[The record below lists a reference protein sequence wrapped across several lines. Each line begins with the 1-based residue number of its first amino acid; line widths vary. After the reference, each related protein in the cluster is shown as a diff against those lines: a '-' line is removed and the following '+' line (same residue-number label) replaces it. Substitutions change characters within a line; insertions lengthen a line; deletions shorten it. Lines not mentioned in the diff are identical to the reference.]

1 MAKMAIADQVLQ
13 RQDKDGMLRRALE
26 RIIQLYTD
34 KSHFVYELLQ
44 NAEDAGA
51 SRIKFE
57 QYEDRLVV
65 LHDGHPFSM
74 DNLQRLCDI
83 GKSDKTDDLNQ
94 IGEFGVGFKSVFGIC
109 ETVRLYSHPS
119 KADQDAGYHQF
130 AVEIK
135 DFTHPVDIDDQEV
148 DFGYTTKFVFP
159 YSVGFTFSG
168 FTTVE
173 KLNEVLSKRLQNLGI
188 TTLLFMKNL
197 QSIDYKI
204 DLPKLKTNGSYVL
217 DKVTVNDHCSLVSA
231 IGETGAKK
239 ENEEISYLVF
249 SRTVTGIQAGRTI
262 DIAFA
267 VTVGEK
273 GEYTFISAKTPYI
286 SVYFPTETES
296 KLKFIVQGPYR
307 TTPNRSSVPAD
318 DKDNIDL
325 AEQTASLLRD
335 SVIELRDSGKL
346 NFSFLN
352 ILPVDSEVFYSAP
365 LFECMFS
372 ETEDMMMEEALL
384 LCKDG
389 TYATADS
396 VKIARGSDFA
406 EVLSEE
412 LLTELLDDGTEYHWL
427 PTFLTETNKTYK
439 TLYDFLTDVLD
450 IEVIRPENLRNAFN
464 NNRAFLPRRD
474 EEWLVKFYNMYDSV
488 GGAFEKKRG
497 GSNMLTAEIIKTSKG
512 TFIAP
517 YRKSDGTEQNAF
529 YYRGYENASY
539 LPNIFLPSTNTDGMD
554 DIAFVDDVMLQK
566 CRHFFTEILNLQ
578 KPNEY
583 EFFIRDFKRRYEGG
597 MAISDD
603 QHITDLKRL
612 LHYRGNSDYRDEVNT
627 LLKKYL
633 KVRCIKDGKKV
644 YANPSKEKVFFSVN
658 SKGMSIEQ
666 YYSHIISYPYVDVDF
681 YKIEDVDIEMLKS
694 LGILEQVATGFDKTN
709 GEYYTGNPGRQPE
722 WTTYQSFRWKLSL
735 DKLDAV
741 LEYISSHPKAPDSM
755 AKSSFIFRFLQNHE
769 NMLSGTVYVGG
780 SAPNIPNTYSDI
792 VMKLRHD
799 GPKHQYY
806 GMKWNG
812 KWLFTESGE
821 LVSQKEITKRDL
833 HPQLYGD
840 VRPESNLYEILG
852 FAKSEEDQLE
862 EAAKDYDQ
870 LDDETKEQFFE
881 IELRRRYGISITDL
895 EENYGSGVVTGDTA
909 PVYTLQDTFEFPS
922 AKVKNWDSLRKHVA
936 EVLVFA
942 SPVKY
947 EYKVRKIRVSK
958 PDSEIDAYLRSMYRV
973 EGSYKYACQ
982 MCHEPVAIF
991 EKCQLSTGMEKELD
1005 AMYLCMCPNCASE
1018 YRRMRSDE
1026 YDLQEFLDEITY
1038 LEDQDINSHDPV
1050 KIDFGNESIWFT
1062 QTHIAEIRELMAL
1075 KDAADEYVEPST
1087 SSKQKKS
1094 EPVKELK
1101 DDCEE
1106 DEEEVVA
1113 SESEE
1118 DAEAEVVV
1126 EGTDV
1131 YKEYIGK
1138 RVLHKSVGYGVVRT
1152 CDGKYLGIEFEE
1164 GPKAG
1169 KVTNYSLETCLSKGL
1184 IQIV

>member
-1 MAKMAIADQVLQ
+1 MAKTAIADQVLQ

-57 QYEDRLVV
+57 QYADRLVV

-74 DNLQRLCDI
+74 DNLQGLCDI

-119 KADQDAGYHQF
+119 KADQNAGYHQF

-135 DFTHPVDIDDQEV
+135 DFTHPIDIDDQEV
-148 DFGYTTKFVFP
+148 DSGYTTKFVFP

-204 DLPKLKTNGSYVL
+204 DLPKLKTNGSYL
-217 DKVTVNDHCSLVSA
+217 LEKITVNDHCSLVSA
-231 IGETGAKK
+231 IGETGTKK

-267 VTVGEK
+267 VTVDDK
-273 GEYTFISAKTPYI
+273 GEYTFTPAKTPYI

-325 AEQTASLLRD
+325 AEQTAALLRD

-372 ETEDMMMEEALL
+372 ETEDMMTEEALL

-389 TYATADS
+389 SYATADS

-406 EVLSEE
+406 EVLSDE

-439 TLYDFLTDVLD
+439 TLYEFLTDVLD

-474 EEWLVKFYNMYDSV
+474 DEWLVKFYNMYDSV

-529 YYRGYENASY
+529 YFRGYENASY
-539 LPNIFLPSTNTDGMD
+539 LPNIFLPSSNTTGMD
-554 DIAFVDDVMLQK
+554 DIAFVDETMLQK

-597 MAISDD
+597 LVISED

-612 LHYRGNSDYRDEVNT
+612 LHYRGNSDYRDEVNA
-627 LLKKYL
+627 LLKKYMRI
-633 KVRCIKDGKKV
+633 RCIKDGKKV
-644 YANPSKEKVFFSVN
+644 YVNPSREKVFFSVN
-658 SKGMSIEQ
+658 SEGMSIEQ
-666 YYSHIISYPYVDVDF
+666 YYAHIISYPYVDVDF

-694 LGILEQVATGFDKTN
+694 LGISEQIATGLDKTN

-735 DKLDAV
+735 DELDAV
-741 LEYISSHPKAPDSM
+741 LEYISSHPKAADSM

-769 NMLSGTVYVGG
+769 NMLTGTVYVGG
-780 SAPNIPNTYSDI
+780 SVPNIPNTFSEI
-792 VMKLRHD
+792 VTKLRQD
-799 GPKHQYY
+799 GPKYQYY

-812 KWLFTESGE
+812 KWLFTECGE

-840 VRPESNLYEILG
+840 VRSESNLYEILG

-895 EENYGSGVVTGDTA
+895 EENYGSGCVTSVTSPA
-909 PVYTLQDTFEFPS
+909 YTQQETFEFPS
-922 AKVKNWDSLRKHVA
+922 AKVKNWDSLRKHAA

-982 MCHEPVAIF
+982 MCHEPVTTF
-991 EKCQLSTGMEKELD
+991 EKCQISTGMEKELD

-1026 YDLQEFLDEITY
+1026 YDLREFLEEITY
-1038 LEDQDINSHDPV
+1038 LEEQDINSHDPV
-1050 KIDFGNESIWFT
+1050 KIDFGRESIWFT

-1075 KDAADEYVEPST
+1075 KDAVDEYVELP
-1087 SSKQKKS
+1087 SKQKTPRPTKETEFEDVTK
-1094 EPVKELK
+1094 EPEK
-1101 DDCEE
+1101 DPDA
-1106 DEEEVVA
+1106 EEVYA
-1113 SESEE
+1113 
-1118 DAEAEVVV
+1118 
-1126 EGTDV
+1126 GTDV

-1138 RVLHKSVGYGVVRT
+1138 RILHKTKGYGIVKS

-1164 GPKAG
+1164 GPNAG
-1169 KVTNYSLETCLSKGL
+1169 KESILSLEVCFSKGL

>member
-1 MAKMAIADQVLQ
+1 MAKTAIADQVLQ
-13 RQDKDGMLRRALE
+13 RQDKDGMLRCALE

-51 SRIKFE
+51 SKIRFE
-57 QYEDRLVV
+57 QYENALVV

-74 DNLQRLCDI
+74 ENLQGLCDI

-119 KADQDAGYHQF
+119 RNDLDNGYLQF

-135 DFTHPVDIDDQEV
+135 DFTHPVDIEDQEMEA
-148 DFGYTTKFVFP
+148 GYTTKFIFP

-168 FTTVE
+168 FDTIE

-188 TTLLFMKNL
+188 TTLLFMKHL
-197 QSIDYKI
+197 KSIDYKI
-204 DLPKLKTNGSYVL
+204 ELE
-217 DKVTVNDHCSLVSA
+217 KVTASGTYLLEKTPINDHCSLVSA
-231 IGETGAKK
+231 TGETANKK

-249 SRTVTGIQAGRTI
+249 SRSVTGIQAGRTI

-267 VTVGEK
+267 VKEAENGDYNFEQSK
-273 GEYTFISAKTPYI
+273 YPYI

-325 AEQTASLLRD
+325 AKQTAALLRD

-365 LFECMFS
+365 LFECMFT
-372 ETEDMMMEEALL
+372 ETKDMMEKEKVL

-389 TYATADS
+389 SYASADF

-406 EVLSEE
+406 EILSEE
-412 LLTELLDDGTEYHWL
+412 LLTELLDDGIRYHWL
-427 PTFLTETNKTYK
+427 PTFLTETNKEYK
-439 TLYDFLTDVLD
+439 VLYDFLTDVLD
-450 IEVIRPENLRNAFN
+450 IDVIRPEGLRNAIN
-464 NNRAFLPRRD
+464 NNREFLPRRD
-474 EEWLVKFYNMYDSV
+474 DEWLVKFYNMYDSV

-497 GSNMLTAEIIKTSKG
+497 GSNMLTAEIVKTSKG
-512 TFIAP
+512 TFVAP
-517 YRKSDGTEQNAF
+517 YRKSDGDNQNAL
-529 YYRGYENASY
+529 YYFGYENASY
-539 LPNIFLPSTNTDGMD
+539 LPNVFLPSSNTEGME
-554 DIAFVDDVMLQK
+554 DIVFVDEKMLQQ
-566 CRHFFTEILNLQ
+566 CRHFFVEILNLQ

-583 EFFIRDFKRRYEGG
+583 VFFIRDFKKRYENGDPG
-597 MAISDD
+597 SDD

-612 LHYRGNSDYRDEVNT
+612 LYYRGNNDYREEVSN
-627 LLKKYL
+627 LIRKYL
-633 KVRCIKDGKKV
+633 KIRCIKAGEKV
-644 YANPSKEKVFFSVN
+644 FVNPSKETVFFSVN
-658 SKGMSIEQ
+658 SDGMSIEQ

-681 YKIEDVDIEMLKS
+681 YKIEDVDIDMLRS
-694 LGILEQVATGFDKTN
+694 LGVHEEVAVGLDKTT
-709 GEYYTGNPGRQPE
+709 GEYYTGKPGRQPE

-735 DKLDAV
+735 DRLDAV
-741 LEYISSHPKAPDSM
+741 LEYISSHPKTADSM
-755 AKSSFIFRFLQNHE
+755 AKSSFIFRFLQKHE

-780 SAPNIPNTYSDI
+780 STPNITNTYSDI
-792 VMKLRHD
+792 VTKLRQD
-799 GPKHQYY
+799 GPQYQYY

-833 HPQLYGD
+833 HPQLYGE

-870 LDDETKEQFFE
+870 LDNETKEYFFE
-881 IELRRRYGISITDL
+881 IELRRRYNISISDL
-895 EENYGSGVVTGDTA
+895 EESYGAGVMDNSATPDYIPQT
-909 PVYTLQDTFEFPS
+909 TFEFPS
-922 AKVKNWDSLRKHVA
+922 AKVKSWDSLRKHAA

-958 PDSEIDAYLRSMYRV
+958 PDSEIDAYLRSMYKV
-973 EGSYKYACQ
+973 DGTYKYACQ
-982 MCHEPVAIF
+982 MCHEPFSTF
-991 EKCQLSTGMEKELD
+991 EKCQISTGMEKELD
-1005 AMYLCMCPNCASE
+1005 AMYLCMCPTCASE
-1018 YRRMRSDE
+1018 YRKMRSNE
-1026 YDLQEFLDEITY
+1026 YDMREFLKELTY
-1038 LEDQDINSHDPV
+1038 LDEQKINSQDPV

-1062 QTHIAEIRELMAL
+1062 QVHIAEIKELMAL
-1075 KDAADEYVEPST
+1075 KTAADKYKEPAAMLTRKAEMKKNPNANKGAVDVKPGLKEGPEVE
-1087 SSKQKKS
+1087 
-1094 EPVKELK
+1094 VI
-1101 DDCEE
+1101 
-1106 DEEEVVA
+1106 VA
-1113 SESEE
+1113 
-1118 DAEAEVVV
+1118 
-1126 EGTDV
+1126 GTDV
-1131 YKEYIGK
+1131 YKDYIGK
-1138 RVLHKSVGYGVVRT
+1138 RVLHKAVGYGIVRR
-1152 CDGKYLGIEFEE
+1152 CDGKYLSIEFED
-1164 GPKAG
+1164 GPKVG
-1169 KVTNYSLETCLSKGL
+1169 KVIDYSVETCISKGL
-1184 IQIV
+1184 IRIV

>member
-1 MAKMAIADQVLQ
+1 MAKMSIANQVLQ

-57 QYEDRLVV
+57 QYADRLVV
-65 LHDGHPFSM
+65 LHNGHPFSM
-74 DNLQRLCDI
+74 DNLQGLCDI

-109 ETVRLYSHPS
+109 ENVRLYSHPS

-135 DFTHPVDIDDQEV
+135 DFTHPIDIDDQEV

-204 DLPKLKTNGSYVL
+204 DLPKLKTSGSYLL

-231 IGETGAKK
+231 IGETGTKR

-267 VTVGEK
+267 VTVDEK
-273 GEYTFISAKTPYI
+273 GEYTFTPSKSPYI

-318 DKDNIDL
+318 DKDNINL
-325 AEQTASLLRD
+325 AEQTAALLRD

-352 ILPVDSEVFYSAP
+352 ILPIDSGVFYSAP
-365 LFECMFS
+365 LFGCMFS
-372 ETEDMMMEEALL
+372 ETEDMMTEEALL

-389 TYATADS
+389 TYASADS
-396 VKIARGSDFA
+396 VKIARGSELA

-412 LLTELLDDGTEYHWL
+412 LLTELLDDGTKYHWL

-439 TLYDFLTDVLD
+439 TLYEFLTDVLD

-474 EEWLVKFYNMYDSV
+474 DDWLVKFYNMYDSV

-517 YRKSDGTEQNAF
+517 YRKSDGTEQNTF

-539 LPNIFLPSTNTDGMD
+539 LPNIFLPSANTDGMD
-554 DIAFVDDVMLQK
+554 DIAFVDETMLQK

-597 MAISDD
+597 LAISDN

-612 LHYRGNSDYRDEVNT
+612 LHYRDNSYYRDEVNA

-644 YANPSKEKVFFSVN
+644 YANPNMEKVFFSVN
-658 SKGMSIEQ
+658 SDGMSIEQ

-694 LGILEQVATGFDKTN
+694 LGISEQIATGLDKTN

-780 SAPNIPNTYSDI
+780 SAPNISNTYSDI
-792 VMKLRHD
+792 VTKLRQD

-833 HPQLYGD
+833 NPQLYGD
-840 VRPESNLYEILG
+840 VRPESDLYEILG

-870 LDDETKEQFFE
+870 LDDETKKQFFE
-881 IELRRRYGISITDL
+881 IELKRRFGISITDL
-895 EENYGSGVVTGDTA
+895 EENYGYGATTGVTA
-909 PVYTLQDTFEFPS
+909 PVYSPQDTFEFPS
-922 AKVKNWDSLRKHVA
+922 AKVKNWDSLRKHAA

-947 EYKVRKIRVSK
+947 EYKVRKIRVSR

-982 MCHEPVAIF
+982 MCHEPVATF

-1038 LEDQDINSHDPV
+1038 LEEQDINSHDPV

-1075 KDAADEYVEPST
+1075 KDAADEYVEPA
-1087 SSKQKKS
+1087 SKIKTLEQ
-1094 EPVKELK
+1094 VKE
-1101 DDCEE
+1101 D
-1106 DEEEVVA
+1106 A
-1113 SESEE
+1113 SPETVTKEMEE
-1118 DAEAEVVV
+1118 DAEAEEVHA
-1126 EGTDV
+1126 GTDV

-1138 RVLHKSVGYGVVRT
+1138 HILHKAEGYGIVRT
-1152 CDGKYLGIEFEE
+1152 CDGKHLGIEFDD

-1169 KVTNYSLETCLSKGL
+1169 KVINYSLEACVSKGL

>member
-26 RIIQLYTD
+26 RIIQLYTN

-51 SRIKFE
+51 TKIKFE
-57 QYEDRLVV
+57 QYPDRFVV

-74 DNLQRLCDI
+74 ENLQGLCDI

-109 ETVRLYSHPS
+109 ETVRLYSHPNKS
-119 KADQDAGYHQF
+119 DQEAGYHQF

-148 DFGYTTKFVFP
+148 DLGYTTKFVFP

-168 FTTVE
+168 FTTIE
-173 KLNEVLSKRLQNLGI
+173 KLNDVLSKRLQNLGI
-188 TTLLFMKNL
+188 TTLLFMKHL

-204 DLPKLKTNGSYVL
+204 ELPKLRTSGTYLL
-217 DKVTVNDHCSLVSA
+217 DKTPINDHCALVSA
-231 IGETGAKK
+231 MGETGNRK
-239 ENEEISYLVF
+239 ENEEISYLMF
-249 SRTVTGIQAGRTI
+249 SRPVKGIQAGRTI

-267 VTVGEK
+267 VKVEEF
-273 GEYTFISAKTPYI
+273 GEYMFTASKSPYI

-318 DKDNIDL
+318 DRDNIDL

-335 SVIELRDSGKL
+335 SVIELRDTGKL

-352 ILPVDSEVFYSAP
+352 ILPVDSDVFYSAP
-365 LFECMFS
+365 LFECMFN
-372 ETEDMMMEEALL
+372 ETEEMMTEEALL

-389 TYATADS
+389 SYAAADS
-396 VKIARGSDFA
+396 VKIARGADFA
-406 EVLSEE
+406 EVLTEE
-412 LLTELLDDGTEYHWL
+412 LLTELLNDGTDYHWL

-439 TLYDFLTDVLD
+439 TLYEFLTDVLD

-474 EEWLVKFYNMYDSV
+474 DEWLVKLYNMYDSV
-488 GGAFEKKRG
+488 AAAFSKQRG
-497 GSNMLTAEIIKTSKG
+497 GSNMLTAEFIKTSKG
-512 TFIAP
+512 TFVAP
-517 YRKSDGTEQNAF
+517 YRKSDGNELNSF

-539 LPNIFLPSTNTDGMD
+539 LPNIFLPSSNTDGMD
-554 DIAFVDDVMLQK
+554 DIAFVDEGILQR

-583 EFFIRDFKRRYEGG
+583 EFFIRDFKRRYESG
-597 MAISDD
+597 AVLSDD

-612 LHYRGNSDYRDEVNT
+612 LHYRGNTDYRDEVNN
-627 LLKKYL
+627 LIKKYL

-644 YANPSKEKVFFSVN
+644 YVNPSKEKILFSVN
-658 SKGMSIEQ
+658 SEGMSIEQ
-666 YYSHIISYPYVDVDF
+666 YYSHIVSYPFVDVEF
-681 YKIEDVDIEMLKS
+681 YKIEDVDRDMLKL
-694 LGILEQVATGFDKTN
+694 LGISEEVGTGLDQTN

-722 WTTYQSFRWKLSL
+722 WTTYQNFRWKLSL

-741 LEYISSHPKAPDSM
+741 LEYISSHPKSPDSM

-769 NMLSGTVYVGG
+769 NMLFGTVYVGG
-780 SAPNIPNTYSDI
+780 SSPNIPNTYSDVVI
-792 VMKLRHD
+792 KLRQD

-833 HPQLYGD
+833 YPQLYGD
-840 VRPESNLYEILG
+840 VRPESNLYEFLG

-881 IELRRRYGISITDL
+881 IELRRRFGISITDL
-895 EENYGSGVVTGDTA
+895 EESYGSGAVGGGSTPT
-909 PVYTLQDTFEFPS
+909 YTPQEIFEFPS
-922 AKVKNWDSLRKHVA
+922 ARVKNWDSLRKHAA

-982 MCHEPVAIF
+982 MCHEPVATF

-1005 AMYLCMCPNCASE
+1005 AMYLCMCSNCASE
-1018 YRRMRSDE
+1018 YRRMRSDA
-1026 YDLQEFLDEITY
+1026 YDLQEFIDEITY
-1038 LEDQDINSHDPV
+1038 LSEQDINSHDPV

-1075 KDAADEYVEPST
+1075 KDAADEYVEPA
-1087 SSKQKKS
+1087 SKPIKKAES
-1094 EPVKELK
+1094 VKNT
-1101 DDCEE
+1101 DDSQEVEIENVKAEE
-1106 DEEEVVA
+1106 K
-1113 SESEE
+1113 E
-1118 DAEAEVVV
+1118 DPEAEVVV
-1126 EGTDV
+1126 AGTDV
-1131 YKEYIGK
+1131 YKAYIGK
-1138 RVLHKSVGYGVVRT
+1138 RVWHKSVGYGVVRT

-1169 KVTNYSLETCLSKGL
+1169 KVTNYSLEACLSRGL
-1184 IQIV
+1184 IEIV

>member
-51 SRIKFE
+51 TKIKFE
-57 QYEDRLVV
+57 QYPDRLVV

-74 DNLQRLCDI
+74 ENLQGLCDI

-119 KADQDAGYHQF
+119 KSDQEKGYHQF

-135 DFTHPVDIDDQEV
+135 DFTHPVDIDDQDV
-148 DFGYTTKFVFP
+148 ALGYTTKFVFP

-168 FTTVE
+168 FATIE
-173 KLNEVLSKRLQNLGI
+173 KLNDVLSKRLQNLGI
-188 TTLLFMKNL
+188 TTLLFMKHL

-204 DLPKLKTNGSYVL
+204 ELPKLRTSGTYLL
-217 DKVTVNDHCSLVSA
+217 DKTPINDHCSLVSA
-231 IGETGAKK
+231 MGETGNKK
-239 ENEEISYLVF
+239 ENEEISYLMF
-249 SRTVTGIQAGRTI
+249 SRPVTGIQAGRTI

-267 VTVGEK
+267 VKVEES
-273 GEYTFISAKTPYI
+273 GEYTFTASKSPYI

-318 DKDNIDL
+318 DRDNIDL

-335 SVIELRDSGKL
+335 SVIELRDTGKL

-352 ILPVDSEVFYSAP
+352 ILPVDSDVFYSAP
-365 LFECMFS
+365 LFECMFN
-372 ETEDMMMEEALL
+372 ETEEMMTEEALL

-389 TYATADS
+389 SYAAADS
-396 VKIARGSDFA
+396 VKIARGADFA
-406 EVLSEE
+406 DVLTEE
-412 LLTELLDDGTEYHWL
+412 LLTELLNDGTDYHWL

-439 TLYDFLTDVLD
+439 TLYEFLTDVLD

-474 EEWLVKFYNMYDSV
+474 DEWLVKLYNMYDSV
-488 GGAFEKKRG
+488 AAAFSKQRG
-497 GSNMLTAEIIKTSKG
+497 GSNMLTAEFIKTSKG
-512 TFIAP
+512 TFVAP
-517 YRKSDGTEQNAF
+517 YRKSDGNELNSF

-539 LPNIFLPSTNTDGMD
+539 LPNIFLPSSNTDGMD
-554 DIAFVDDVMLQK
+554 DIAFVDEGILQR

-583 EFFIRDFKRRYEGG
+583 EFFIRDFKRRYESG
-597 MAISDD
+597 AALSDD

-612 LHYRGNSDYRDEVNT
+612 LHYRGNTDYRDEVNN
-627 LLKKYL
+627 LIKKYL

-644 YANPSKEKVFFSVN
+644 YVNPSKEKVFFSVN
-658 SKGMSIEQ
+658 SEGMSIEQ
-666 YYSHIISYPYVDVDF
+666 YYSHIVSYPYVDVDF
-681 YKIEDVDIEMLKS
+681 YKIEDVDRDMLKL
-694 LGILEQVATGFDKTN
+694 LGISEEVGTGLDRTN
-709 GEYYTGNPGRQPE
+709 GEYYIGNPGRQPE

-741 LEYISSHPKAPDSM
+741 LEYISSHPKSPDSM

-769 NMLSGTVYVGG
+769 NMLFGTVYVGG
-780 SAPNIPNTYSDI
+780 SSPNIPNTYSDI
-792 VMKLRHD
+792 VIKLRQD
-799 GPKHQYY
+799 GPKQQYY

-840 VRPESNLYEILG
+840 VRPESNLYEFLG

-881 IELRRRYGISITDL
+881 IELRRRFGISITDL
-895 EENYGSGVVTGDTA
+895 EESYGSSAVGGGSIPT
-909 PVYTLQDTFEFPS
+909 YTPQESFEFPS
-922 AKVKNWDSLRKHVA
+922 ARVKNWDSLRKHAA

-982 MCHEPVAIF
+982 MCHEPVVTF
-991 EKCQLSTGMEKELD
+991 GKCQLSTGMEKELD

-1018 YRRMRSDE
+1018 YRRMRSDA
-1026 YDLQEFLDEITY
+1026 YDLQEFIDEITY
-1038 LEDQDINSHDPV
+1038 LSEQDINSHDPV
-1050 KIDFGNESIWFT
+1050 MIDFGNESIWFT

-1075 KDAADEYVEPST
+1075 KDAADEYVEPA
-1087 SSKQKKS
+1087 SKPIKKAD
-1094 EPVKELK
+1094 PVKDT
-1101 DDCEE
+1101 DDSQEVETVKVEKKE
-1106 DEEEVVA
+1106 DP
-1113 SESEE
+1113 
-1118 DAEAEVVV
+1118 EAEVVV
-1126 EGTDV
+1126 AGTEV
-1131 YKEYIGK
+1131 YKAYIGK
-1138 RVLHKSVGYGVVRT
+1138 RVRHKSVGYGVVRT

-1169 KVTNYSLETCLSKGL
+1169 KVTNYSLEACLSRGL
-1184 IQIV
+1184 IEIV

>member
-1 MAKMAIADQVLQ
+1 MAKMSIANQVLQ

-44 NAEDAGA
+44 NAEDAEA

-57 QYEDRLVV
+57 QYADRLVV
-65 LHDGHPFSM
+65 LHNGHPFSM
-74 DNLQRLCDI
+74 DNLQGLCDI

-119 KADQDAGYHQF
+119 KSDQDAGYHQF

-148 DFGYTTKFVFP
+148 DSGYTTKFIFP

-204 DLPKLKTNGSYVL
+204 DLPKLKTSGSYLL
-217 DKVTVNDHCSLVSA
+217 DKVTLNDHCSLVSA
-231 IGETGAKK
+231 IGETGTKK

-267 VTVGEK
+267 VTVDDK
-273 GEYTFISAKTPYI
+273 GEYTFRPSKSPYI

-325 AEQTASLLRD
+325 AEQTAALLRD

-352 ILPVDSEVFYSAP
+352 ILPVDSEVFFSAP

-372 ETEDMMMEEALL
+372 ETEDMMTEEALL

-427 PTFLTETNKTYK
+427 PTFLTETNKRYK
-439 TLYDFLTDVLD
+439 ALYEFLTDVLD

-474 EEWLVKFYNMYDSV
+474 DEWLVKFYNMYDSV

-539 LPNIFLPSTNTDGMD
+539 LPNIFLPSANTDGMD
-554 DIAFVDDVMLQK
+554 DIAFVDETMLQK

-597 MAISDD
+597 LAISDN

-612 LHYRGNSDYRDEVNT
+612 LHYRGNSDYRDEVNA

-633 KVRCIKDGKKV
+633 KVRCIKGGKKV
-644 YANPSKEKVFFSVN
+644 YVNPNMEKVFFSVN
-658 SKGMSIEQ
+658 SDGMSIEQ

-694 LGILEQVATGFDKTN
+694 LGISEQIATGLDKTN

-780 SAPNIPNTYSDI
+780 SAPNISNTYSDI
-792 VMKLRHD
+792 VTKLRQD

-833 HPQLYGD
+833 NPQLYGD
-840 VRPESNLYEILG
+840 VRPESDLYEILG

-870 LDDETKEQFFE
+870 LDDETKKKFFE
-881 IELRRRYGISITDL
+881 IELKRRFGISITDL
-895 EENYGSGVVTGDTA
+895 EENYGYGATTGGTA
-909 PVYTLQDTFEFPS
+909 SEYSPQDTFEFPS

-947 EYKVRKIRVSK
+947 EYKVRKIRVSR

-982 MCHEPVAIF
+982 MCHEPVATF

-1038 LEDQDINSHDPV
+1038 LEEQDINSHDPV

-1075 KDAADEYVEPST
+1075 KDAADEYVET
-1087 SSKQKKS
+1087 ASKTKIPEQ
-1094 EPVKELK
+1094 VKEK
-1101 DDCEE
+1101 GSPETATKE
-1106 DEEEVVA
+1106 P
-1113 SESEE
+1113 EE
-1118 DAEAEVVV
+1118 DADAEVVHA
-1126 EGTDV
+1126 GTDV

-1138 RVLHKSVGYGVVRT
+1138 RILHKVDGSGIVRT
-1152 CDGKYLGIEFEE
+1152 CDGERLEIEFDE

-1169 KVTNYSLETCLSKGL
+1169 ETKKYSIDKCISKEL